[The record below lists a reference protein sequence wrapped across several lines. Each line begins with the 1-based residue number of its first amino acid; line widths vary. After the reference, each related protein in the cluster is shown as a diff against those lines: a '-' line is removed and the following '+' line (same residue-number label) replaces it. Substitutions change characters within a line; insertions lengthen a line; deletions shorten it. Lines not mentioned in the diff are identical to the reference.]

1 MGVSIRKAFLVVWL
15 FLLFGFISIG
25 TLVKADCVCTCV
37 NGEVTALC
45 SSSLDIAPIC
55 APRICPLTPPSI
67 APIQSPKISPLGTT
81 SCRQMQVLNAYTLR
95 YEWKRVCQ

>member
-1 MGVSIRKAFLVVWL
+1 MGASVRNTFLVIWFCL
-15 FLLFGFISIG
+15 SFLFISVG
-25 TLVKADCVCTCV
+25 TLAKASCVCTCV

-45 SSSLDIAPIC
+45 SSTLDIAPIC

-67 APIQSPKISPLGTT
+67 APIQSPKLNPLGTT
-81 SCRQMQVLNAYTLR
+81 SCRQMQVLNPYTFR